1 MGQVQTRLFKSNQS
15 QAVRLPKAVA
25 LPESVQEITIIRQGK
40 ARLIVPIENAWDDWF
55 DATGVS
61 DDFMNERNQ
70 EADQNRVA
78 L

>member
-1 MGQVQTRLFKSNQS
+1 MKPVQTTVFKSNRS

-25 LPESVQEITIIRQGK
+25 LPDSVHRVDVVAIGNT
-40 ARLIVPIENAWDDWF
+40 RLITPAGESWDSWF

-61 DDFMNERNQ
+61 DDFMPAREQPDDQER
-70 EADQNRVA
+70 EP